1 MEFLYNN
8 FISDLFTNAI
18 NGIYG
23 WGLIYPVAIILL
35 TIMIRAAML
44 PLDTKQR
51 ANAKKMSALGPE
63 LQSIQKRYANDP
75 QKMQR
80 KQQELYKKMGAHP
93 MMGCLPALIQLPI
106 WFAFFGAMRVLQT
119 EQTMS
124 LMLNATQ
131 FGPDAVS
138 LPSFLWV
145 HNFWQPDSG
154 FSPVLPAANDFLSF
168 IQSNAMNIP
177 PQVMSMLQ
185 QQNLVSFAG
194 DTLTMNE
201 SVYTTLTNDIV
212 ANAGLSGFAN
222 GWFILPATAGLSLF
236 FQQKFGASEMAA
248 TGTGGAQGQPGG
260 KFMLWFFPLFSVYI
274 CITSPASFAL
284 YWTVS
289 SAYAFGQARLV
300 DTIQKKR
307 GKGKKEVVVSNS

>member
-8 FISDLFTNAI
+8 FISDLFTNII

-35 TIMIRAAML
+35 TIMIRAIML

-51 ANAKKMSALGPE
+51 ANSRKMAALGPE

-75 QKMQR
+75 AKMQK
-80 KQQELYKKMGAHP
+80 KQSELYHKMGVHP
-93 MMGCLPALIQLPI
+93 LMGCLPALIQLPI
-106 WFAFFGAMRVLQT
+106 WFAFFGAMRVLMT
-119 EQTMS
+119 EQTVS
-124 LMLNATQ
+124 LLMTASH
-131 FGPDAVS
+131 FGTDAVS

-154 FSPVLPAANDFLSF
+154 FSPVLPSASDFLGF
-168 IQSNAMNIP
+168 VQSNAMNIS
-177 PQVMSMLQ
+177 PQLMSMLQ
-185 QQNLVSFAG
+185 QQNLVSFAS
-194 DTLTMNE
+194 DTLVVNDT
-201 SVYTTLTNDIV
+201 VYSALTNDIISK
-212 ANAGLSGFAN
+212 AGLTGFSN
-222 GWFILPATAGLSLF
+222 GWFFLPAMAGASLF
-236 FQQKFGASEMAA
+236 FQQKFGAGEMAA
-248 TGTGGAQGQPGG
+248 TGASGAQGQPGG

-284 YWTVS
+284 YWTIS

-307 GKGKKEVVVSNS
+307 TRSKEILVKNN

>member
-1 MEFLYNN
+1 MDFLYNN

-18 NGIYG
+18 NGISG
-23 WGLIYPVAIILL
+23 WGLTYPIAIILL
-35 TIMIRAAML
+35 TIMIRAVML

-51 ANAKKMSALGPE
+51 ANSRKMAALGPE

-80 KQQELYKKMGAHP
+80 KQSELYRKMGVHP
-93 MMGCLPALIQLPI
+93 LMGCLPALIQLPI

-124 LMLNATQ
+124 LVLTASHMGT
-131 FGPDAVS
+131 DAVS

-145 HNFWQPDSG
+145 HNFWQPDTG
-154 FSPVLPAANDFLSF
+154 FASIMPNTSDFLSF
-168 IQSNAMNIP
+168 IQSNAMNIT
-177 PQVMSMLQ
+177 PQLMSMLQ
-185 QQNLVSFAG
+185 QQDLVSFAG
-194 DTLTMNE
+194 STL
-201 SVYTTLTNDIV
+201 VVNDAAYSSLADGIV
-212 ANAGLSGFAN
+212 ANAGLSGYAN
-222 GWFILPATAGLSLF
+222 GWFILPALAGLSLF

-248 TGTGGAQGQPGG
+248 TGASGAQGQPGG

-284 YWTVS
+284 YWTIS

-307 GKGKKEVVVSNS
+307 GRSKEILVKSN